1 MDEAAKAYW
10 ENPTLVIA
18 LSIAVVCLGY
28 SIWWIFKWI
37 LNKLL
42 LVVERNTT
50 ALEAVLKFISNS
62 DQEVKEV
69 VNNNTKAINEL
80 TTEHKV
86 LTAELKRK

>member
-86 LTAELKRK
+86 LTAELKR